1 MSATTTRLTAL
12 LAAVALVVSMPAAAA
27 WAIEPPVVAEGPPPG
42 DPEPAPDRPMRQVSD
57 CVQTLALPGSD
68 FREMPAGSQMMDMPA
83 AWKESTGVGVVV
95 GIIDTGVAAQPRLP
109 HLMPG
114 GDYVMGRGGDGLS
127 DCDGHGTVVAS
138 LIGASPAGA
147 PLPPK
152 PAGALPPP
160 EPPAPES
167 SPPAAAGPAGPEPS
181 VTPPPAPTT
190 TSSSTA
196 PAPVPPQR
204 LESAAAN
211 APAWGPAPQ
220 APVIDKP
227 LAPPVQEGLDA
238 LVGIAPDA
246 TLISIRQ
253 SAQTFG
259 FAEPLAGENPQEI
272 RRAGDINT
280 LARSVV
286 HMANLGAK
294 VINISVM
301 SCVPVGKPLDQ
312 TALGEAVRYA
322 AVERDAVIITAA
334 GNAGSEGCTGQNPD
348 PFVGGPDPLGWDSVK
363 TIATPAWF
371 TDYVLAVSATDSF
384 GVPLTGQSASLH
396 GPWVGLAAPGTE
408 IVGLSTSG
416 ELINA
421 SIDQD
426 KVRPIAGSSFAAAY
440 VSGTAAL
447 VRAKFPNLSAHQVI
461 HRLQATAHPPP
472 SGRDTVIGYGVVD
485 PVAALTWDVE
495 PGELLPPA
503 AHKPLHVEPA
513 PPAPD
518 ARPRVGA
525 AVAAALAVVL
535 IGLTSWAM
543 TVKRRRGRL

>member
-12 LAAVALVVSMPAAAA
+12 LAVAALVVSMPAAAA
-27 WAIEPPVVAEGPPPG
+27 WAIEPPVVADGPPPG

-68 FREMPAGSQMMDMPA
+68 FREMPPGSQMLDLPA
-83 AWKESTGVGVVV
+83 AWAESTGVGVVV

-152 PAGALPPP
+152 PTGARPPGEPPAPEASPPAGPAAP
-160 EPPAPES
+160 EPPAPPS
-167 SPPAAAGPAGPEPS
+167 APNTPSPA
-181 VTPPPAPTT
+181 
-190 TSSSTA
+190 A
-196 PAPVPPQR
+196 PAPVPSRRFEPP
-204 LESAAAN
+204 AAN
-211 APAWGPAPQ
+211 APAWGPAPE
-220 APVIDKP
+220 APLIEKP
-227 LAPPVQEGLDA
+227 LAPPAPEGLDA

-280 LARSVV
+280 LARAVV

-334 GNAGSEGCTGQNPD
+334 GNAGTEGCTGQNPD
-348 PFVGGPDPLGWDSVK
+348 PVVGGPDPLGWDSVK

-371 TDYVLAVSATDSF
+371 TDYVLAVSATDAF
-384 GVPLTGQSASLH
+384 GVPLTGQAASLH

-416 ELINA
+416 QLINA

-426 KVRPIAGSSFAAAY
+426 KVRPISGSSFAAAY

-485 PVAALTWDVE
+485 PVAALTWDVD

-503 AHKPLHVEPA
+503 AHKPLHVEPP

-518 ARPRVGA
+518 ARPRSGA
-525 AVAAALAVVL
+525 AIAAALAVVVL
-535 IGLTSWAM
+535 GLTSWVM